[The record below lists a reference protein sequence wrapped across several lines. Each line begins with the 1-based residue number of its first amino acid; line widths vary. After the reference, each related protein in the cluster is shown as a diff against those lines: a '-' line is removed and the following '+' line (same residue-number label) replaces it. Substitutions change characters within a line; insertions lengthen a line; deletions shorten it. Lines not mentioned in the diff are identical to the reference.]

1 MSGEF
6 DSRKDSQ
13 STKFERRPQIFLKVS
28 FRDLCNPKLSG
39 LRAFFF
45 VIHSKAEEPLRGMK
59 LQEKEGQKDYSTW
72 EIFQKEPNLI
82 PDLKPLKS

>member
-1 MSGEF
+1 M
-6 DSRKDSQ
+6 Q
-13 STKFERRPQIFLKVS
+13 SKIIWFM
-28 FRDLCNPKLSG
+28 C
-39 LRAFFF
+39 FFF